1 MSDSSS
7 FPDTHWSVVML
18 AGQSDKDKTRAAMEL
33 LFRAYWFPLFSHLRS
48 RGTSRPEAEDL
59 LQAFFVHLVERQTL
73 SRADR
78 HKGAFRAFLLGCL
91 RNFLANNRDRDMAS
105 KRGGDLAIISL
116 DFDAAESALQQP
128 GPDPADDTERDFDRR
143 WAWLLMQRALS
154 QLEVDYRSRPDVYAK
169 LKVFL
174 TRVDDGSRAKVAAKL
189 GMSDGAIKVAIHR
202 LRARFREL
210 LRAEIAKTVSAPHEI
225 DDELRHLLQVLN

>member
-1 MSDSSS
+1 
-7 FPDTHWSVVML
+7 
-18 AGQSDKDKTRAAMEL
+18 
-33 LFRAYWFPLFSHLRS
+33 
-48 RGTSRPEAEDL
+48 
-59 LQAFFVHLVERQTL
+59 
-73 SRADR
+73 
-78 HKGAFRAFLLGCL
+78 
-91 RNFLANNRDRDMAS
+91 
-105 KRGGDLAIISL
+105 
-116 DFDAAESALQQP
+116 
-128 GPDPADDTERDFDRR
+128 
-143 WAWLLMQRALS
+143 LS

>member
-1 MSDSSS
+1 
-7 FPDTHWSVVML
+7 
-18 AGQSDKDKTRAAMEL
+18 
-33 LFRAYWFPLFSHLRS
+33 
-48 RGTSRPEAEDL
+48 
-59 LQAFFVHLVERQTL
+59 L

-91 RNFLANNRDRDMAS
+91 RNFLANNRDRAMAG

-143 WAWLLMQRALS
+143 WAWLLMQRALT

-174 TRVDDGSRAKVAAKL
+174 TQIDDGSRAKVAARL

-225 DDELRHLLQVLN
+225 DDELRHLLRVLN